1 MKLWKVRVNNFGW
14 NSTRTF
20 FAASRKECEEIAD
33 KFPAS
38 DDVEYAG
45 NFSEA
50 KMTRRIQKNEENAH
64 KHGREASI

>member
-20 FAASRKECEEIAD
+20 FAASRKACEEIAN

-50 KMTRRIQKNEENAH
+50 NAEELLSETKAEFDAMSC
-64 KHGREASI
+64 GW